1 VGNPPAGTYGG
12 SAGDFTAA
20 TSTDVIAATIP
31 SYVVTTAPA
40 PLLARIEVTSRVP
53 KATTEYVIGDLKA
66 STALSAGTS
75 TIELK
80 APAGTL
86 FPNSVSDYTVAD
98 LKNVSASAHPGSL
111 SGGGTN
117 DVILSL
123 GANVTSGD
131 FMDVVADGV
140 TNPPSGT
147 YQISL
152 GGDVVVALA
161 PRSTPPVPPRP
172 VPHPQPVW
180 PRFLTTGTL
189 VMTPHHSYVVLG
201 HTVRPLLGARVLVAY
216 RTGPHH
222 RLATRWSY
230 RVQFNSA
237 TAKRVVELR
246 ISERQWIRW
255 TGRLYRVEVLG
266 QLAR

>member
-1 VGNPPAGTYGG
+1 M
-12 SAGDFTAA
+12 
-20 TSTDVIAATIP
+20 
-31 SYVVTTAPA
+31 
-40 PLLARIEVTSRVP
+40 
-53 KATTEYVIGDLKA
+53 
-66 STALSAGTS
+66 
-75 TIELK
+75 
-80 APAGTL
+80 
-86 FPNSVSDYTVAD
+86 AD

-123 GANVTSGD
+123 GANVTSAD

-201 HTVRPLLGARVLVAY
+201 HTVRPLLGARVLVATAPAPI
-216 RTGPHH
+216 TGWL
-222 RLATRWSY
+222 LAGVIESNST
-230 RVQFNSA
+230 SA

-246 ISERQWIRW
+246 ISERQWYPLRPAGF
-255 TGRLYRVEVLG
+255 TGSRSSAGL
-266 QLAR
+266 LADLSQ

>member
-1 VGNPPAGTYGG
+1 VTNPPAGTYGG

-20 TSTDVIAATIP
+20 TSTDVIPATVP
-31 SYVVTTAPA
+31 SYLVTAAPA
-40 PLLARIEVTSRVP
+40 PLLARLELTSRVP
-53 KATTEYVIGDLKA
+53 KAAAEYIIGDLKA
-66 STALSAGTS
+66 SAALSAGTS
-75 TIELK
+75 VIELK
-80 APAGTL
+80 APAGAV

-98 LKNVSASAHPGSL
+98 LENVSASAHPSSL

-123 GANVTSGD
+123 GANVASGD
-131 FMDVVADGV
+131 FMDVVAGGI

-147 YQISL
+147 YQITL
-152 GGDVVVALA
+152 GGDLVAALA

-201 HTVRPLLGARVLVAY
+201 HMVRPLLGARVLVAY
-216 RTGPHH
+216 RSGPHH
-222 RLATRWSY
+222 RVVTRWSY

-237 TAKRVVELR
+237 MAKRVVEVR

-255 TGRLYRVEVLG
+255 TGRVYRVEVLG
-266 QLAR
+266 QLVR